1 MSLLRKVA
9 LASMVCVLAGA
20 VVVAAGADAQQSGG
34 GAGGQQTQPAASADN
49 VAIILEQVKG
59 TAEKLKKSLDELP
72 DLIEKAKR
80 SEENARALLTSLEA
94 LVKEVSERVAED
106 SQLWIQLKEL
116 QEQWLEEQRRAEQK
130 AAANAQWAEIAQ
142 MWGDKVQRVEE
153 LKKEIVARRG
163 ESLALLDDLMDRKDV
178 VIEYVKLGMAELV
191 VQELE
196 NISNQFG
203 EMNEGLSRMVAIA
216 SQLGAQEQ

>member
-1 MSLLRKVA
+1 MSLLRKVG
-9 LASMVCVLAGA
+9 LASMVCMLAGS

-34 GAGGQQTQPAASADN
+34 GAGGQQTQPAASANN

-94 LVKEVSERVAED
+94 LVKEVSDRVAED

-142 MWGDKVQRVEE
+142 TWGDKVQRVEE

>member
-1 MSLLRKVA
+1 MSLRKVA
-9 LASMVCVLAGA
+9 LVVCVLAGA
-20 VVVAAGADAQQSGG
+20 VVVAAGADAQQADG
-34 GAGGQQTQPAASADN
+34 GAEGQQTQQTQPAASANN
-49 VAIILEQVKG
+49 VATILEQVKDA
-59 TAEKLKKSLDELP
+59 AEKLKKSLDELP

-130 AAANAQWAEIAQ
+130 AAANAEWAKVAQ

-153 LKKEIVARRG
+153 LKKEIVKRRG

-196 NISNQFG
+196 NISNQFR
-203 EMNEGLSRMVAIA
+203 EMNEGLSLMVDMA